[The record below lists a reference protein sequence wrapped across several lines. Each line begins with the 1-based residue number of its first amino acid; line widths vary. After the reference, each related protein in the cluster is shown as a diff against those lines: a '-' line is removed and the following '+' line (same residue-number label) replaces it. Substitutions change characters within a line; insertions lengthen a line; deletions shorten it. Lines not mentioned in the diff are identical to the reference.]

1 MKQIFFVLI
10 VVFSLVFIGC
20 ESTGVENT
28 PPEITNLT
36 ASSYIIASNDTINIT
51 CVAFDPDG
59 DSLNYVWEINAG
71 LIVGYSSEVDWIA
84 PEEDGFYQIT
94 CRVTDGQGGEDSETI
109 EIEVETFRLLIE
121 PSEQT
126 INLNSEAIFSV
137 KIENVNN
144 LFAISCELVFDS
156 LLVSL
161 PSNHV
166 TIGDFWED
174 TETIL
179 TSENENGRLCIA
191 IGLIQT
197 ELEDGI
203 DGDGI
208 LFNFSLIGGQIGESD
223 IVFENIYIIDENGLV
238 VDGFE
243 DIEISSAHLIIQ

>member
-1 MKQIFFVLI
+1 
-10 VVFSLVFIGC
+10 
-20 ESTGVENT
+20 
-28 PPEITNLT
+28 
-36 ASSYIIASNDTINIT
+36 
-51 CVAFDPDG
+51 
-59 DSLNYVWEINAG
+59 
-71 LIVGYSSEVDWIA
+71 
-84 PEEDGFYQIT
+84 
-94 CRVTDGQGGEDSETI
+94 
-109 EIEVETFRLLIE
+109 
-121 PSEQT
+121 
-126 INLNSEAIFSV
+126 
-137 KIENVNN
+137 
-144 LFAISCELVFDS
+144 VFDS

>member
-10 VVFSLVFIGC
+10 VSFSLVFIGC

-36 ASSYIIASNDTINIT
+36 ASSYIITSNDTINIT
-51 CVAFDPDG
+51 CIALDPDG
-59 DSLNYVWEINAG
+59 DNITYIWEINAG
-71 LIVGYSSEVDWIA
+71 LIVGNGSEVDWIA

-109 EIEVETFRLLIE
+109 EIEVETFSLLIE

-126 INLNSEAIFSV
+126 IDLNSEAVFSV

-156 LLVSL
+156 LLISL
-161 PSNHV
+161 PSNPV

-174 TETIL
+174 AETVLMI
-179 TSENENGRLCIA
+179 ENENDRLCIA
-191 IGLIQT
+191 VGLIQT

-208 LFNFSLIGGQIGESD
+208 LFNFTLIGDQLGESD
-223 IVFENIYIIDENGLV
+223 IVFDNLNIIDENGLV

-243 DIEISSAHLIIQ
+243 DIEISSANLIIQ